1 MGSVYAGL
9 LADAGNEVWAVDP
22 WQDHLEAI
30 AARGLRVE
38 GASGDRVVTGIHVAR
53 DPAELPVVELVIIAT
68 KASAVGEAAR
78 ALAPCL
84 GPETLI
90 LTIQNGLGAGERI
103 GQFMDTRNVILGVA
117 DGFGASMTG
126 PGHVHH
132 NAMKLIRIGEMGG
145 GLTPRLEALAALW
158 QAAGFNVKAFADIN
172 QLIWEKF
179 LCNVTL
185 SYYYAHIR
193 RNEDDGVLEMRS
205 LQGIGSCEIVNS
217 TDPSAVVITFSFRL
231 DSMIS
236 VGDKMYRQTG
246 GGLAL
251 VGDITNVTGR
261 TITVNTTVSGGS
273 IPLAGVFLAYIKNNV
288 AESYGTTGYYMQYD
302 LELPTSVS
310 SVTTEIYAIGSSLF
324 KSFP

>member
-1 MGSVYAGL
+1 MKIAIFGVGAMGSVYAGL

-185 SYYYAHIR
+185 SAPCTVFDCTVGELMANEAAWAVALGCTREAHAIGMAKGIAFSFDDPVAYVTAFASAMPNARPSMLLDHMAGR
-193 RNEDDGVLEMRS
+193 RSEIDAINGIVLE
-205 LQGIGSCEIVNS
+205 LGEDLGIATPYNQTLSAIVRVKE
-217 TDPSAVVITFSFRL
+217 AR
-231 DSMIS
+231 
-236 VGDKMYRQTG
+236 
-246 GGLAL
+246 
-251 VGDITNVTGR
+251 
-261 TITVNTTVSGGS
+261 
-273 IPLAGVFLAYIKNNV
+273 
-288 AESYGTTGYYMQYD
+288 
-302 LELPTSVS
+302 
-310 SVTTEIYAIGSSLF
+310 
-324 KSFP
+324 FP

>member
-1 MGSVYAGL
+1 MKIAIFGVGAMGSVYAGL

-22 WQDHLEAI
+22 WQDHLDAI
-30 AARGLRVE
+30 ATRGLRVE

-185 SYYYAHIR
+185 SAPCTVFDCTVGELMANEAAWAVALGCTREAHAI
-193 RNEDDGVLEMRS
+193 GMAK
-205 LQGIGSCEIVNS
+205 GI
-217 TDPSAVVITFSFRL
+217 AFSFDDPVAYVTAFASAMPNARPSMLL
-231 DSMIS
+231 DHIAGRRSEIDAINGI
-236 VGDKMYRQTG
+236 VPELGEDLGIATPYNQT
-246 GGLAL
+246 L
-251 VGDITNVTGR
+251 
-261 TITVNTTVSGGS
+261 S
-273 IPLAGVFLAYIKNNV
+273 
-288 AESYGTTGYYMQYD
+288 
-302 LELPTSVS
+302 
-310 SVTTEIYAIGSSLF
+310 AIVRV
-324 KSFP
+324 KEARFP